1 MPFLAPLAMAGGS
14 ALGGW
19 LASRQSGSTKRALA
33 GQERLAGVQ
42 TEAAQQGLDYA
53 RDFQP
58 FAMNFLKKGGEGLGG
73 AMDYWRRILS
83 GRDQA
88 TSLLAPEISQI
99 TQGFR
104 GARESSRTLN
114 PRGGGSSAMTRRIDE
129 EVVPGQIGGL
139 LATARPTAA
148 TNVAGIGESMASLG
162 VNTGNL
168 MGNYLRGTGQ
178 GAGQGI
184 LNYGLNR
191 TAQQY
196 QQGQGIGSSIFEFMK
211 LFGMGGGGGGDK
223 APGKFGFPEGGW
235 TG

>member
-14 ALGGW
+14 LAGGW
-19 LASRQSGSTKRALA
+19 LAGRQSGSERRALA
-33 GQERLAGVQ
+33 AQEKLTGIQ
-42 TEAAQQGLDYA
+42 TESAQQGLDYA

-58 FAMNFLKKGGEGLGG
+58 FAMNFMKRGQEGLGG

-88 TSLLAPEISQI
+88 TSLLSPEINQI
-99 TQGFR
+99 TEGFR
-104 GARESSRTLN
+104 SARTASRTLN
-114 PRGGGSSAMTRRIDE
+114 PRGGGSSAFTRRIDE
-129 EVVPGQIGGL
+129 EVIPGQIGGL

-148 TNVAGIGESMASLG
+148 SNVAGIGESMASLG

-196 QQGQGIGSSIFEFMK
+196 TIGQGIGSSMFDLLKMFIP
-211 LFGMGGGGGGDK
+211 GSSGGSGGRN
-223 APGKFGFPEGGW
+223 KFI
-235 TG
+235 